1 MEPLSEKELGE
12 LLKKWQAP
20 AAPPGL
26 EEKFFP
32 ETRRLPWWRWLF
44 SGSVRVPVPVC
55 IIALVILLVSVFATT
70 RTSQAPEPSLREV
83 KFSDFQPVKQLQP
96 RIIRGAYEG
105 N

>member
-1 MEPLSEKELGE
+1 MEPLNDKELGD

-20 AAPPGL
+20 PAPPGL
-26 EEKFFP
+26 EGRLFP
-32 ETRRLPWWRWLF
+32 GTRGLPWWRWLLG
-44 SGSVRVPVPVC
+44 GSVRVPVPVC

-96 RIIRGAYEG
+96 RIIRGAYES